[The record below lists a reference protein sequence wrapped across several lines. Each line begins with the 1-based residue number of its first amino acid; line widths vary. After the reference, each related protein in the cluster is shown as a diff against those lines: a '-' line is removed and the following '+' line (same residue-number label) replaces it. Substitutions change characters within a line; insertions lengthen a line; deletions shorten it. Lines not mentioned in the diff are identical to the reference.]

1 MSEITELLKYSSLF
15 RGLDEAQLQRVA
27 ALARSETYHAHDL
40 IFSQDAPGDKM
51 YIIGQG
57 QVEVRVR
64 DENGQPHSALYL
76 GQGQIFG
83 EMALIDQGTRS
94 ASVIAVQN
102 QTTVY
107 YIAGEDF
114 SALCQQDTG
123 IGYIMMRNIA
133 QDLSFK
139 LRHQNFGL

>member
-1 MSEITELLKYSSLF
+1 MSEITQLLKYSSLF
-15 RGLDEAQLQRVA
+15 RGLNETQLQRVA
-27 ALARSETYHAHDL
+27 ALARSEIYNAHDL
-40 IFSQDAPGDKM
+40 IFSQDTPGDKM
-51 YIIGQG
+51 YIVGQG

-94 ASVIAVQN
+94 ASVIAAQN

-107 YIAGEDF
+107 YIVSEDF

-133 QDLSFK
+133 LDLSFK